1 MGRLSERGILF
12 IHVVRYLALSLSIYV
27 RMTVNF
33 DIVSSL
39 KDESQKRETSEMNLK
54 KQENCE
60 LRFIY
65 LSEQS

>member
-1 MGRLSERGILF
+1 MEIKE
-12 IHVVRYLALSLSIYV
+12 
-27 RMTVNF
+27 NEEECEN
-33 DIVSSL
+33 IVIGAPL

-65 LSEQS
+65 LSKQS